1 MHIKKICIRCP
12 QTGAEAEQPVTSVNS
27 QKRLICS
34 FQSAARQQ
42 EEPGGGFM
50 TIVSSWT
57 EEELRRRPDAA
68 ASKLLQE
75 SAAQRRNSKERRRV
89 CPFALGDYLGRFGFP
104 PEGSSEPQDLS
115 ATCACRSRPARI
127 SVGRA
132 GTQPSRNSCLKS

>member
-42 EEPGGGFM
+42 DEPGGGFI
-50 TIVSSWT
+50 TILSSWT

-68 ASKLLQE
+68 AGKLLQE
-75 SAAQRRNSKERRRV
+75 SAEQRRDSKERRCIR
-89 CPFALGDYLGRFGFP
+89 PLTLGDYLGRFGFLLKAP
-104 PEGSSEPQDLS
+104 PSFKNCPQPVPAALGLHGSVSAEPELNRFLIH
-115 ATCACRSRPARI
+115 A
-127 SVGRA
+127 
-132 GTQPSRNSCLKS
+132 